1 MIEYIKGQLTEITPT
16 EAVVECAGIGYNI
29 QISLQTYETLN
40 QQTEVKVYIHHV
52 VKEDDELYY
61 GFASKDERALFRL
74 LITVSG
80 IGVGTARIMLS
91 SLSCDEIRNA
101 ILGGD
106 VRRIQSVKGIGG
118 KTAQRLVIELQDKI
132 GKGSGVAA
140 ENPAGSNFNATAEEA
155 VTALVMLGYTR
166 QNAQKAVNSI
176 LKSTPYASIETLIKN
191 ALALLS

>member
-1 MIEYIKGQLTEITPT
+1 MIEYIKGQLVELTPT
-16 EAVVECAGIGYNI
+16 EAVVECSGIGYNI
-29 QISLQTYETLN
+29 QISLQTYETLDK
-40 QQTEVKVYIHHV
+40 QTEVKIYIHHV

-101 ILGGD
+101 ILCGD

-132 GKGSGVAA
+132 GKGSGTA
-140 ENPAGSNFNATAEEA
+140 ENTIGNNFNATAEEA
-155 VTALVMLGYTR
+155 VTALVMLGYTK
-166 QNAQKAVNSI
+166 QNAQKAVNNI
-176 LKSTPYASIETLIKN
+176 LKSNPSASIEVLIKN
-191 ALALLS
+191 SLAMLS

>member
-1 MIEYIKGQLTEITPT
+1 MIEYIKGKLIEVTPT

-29 QISLQTYETLN
+29 QISLQTYEALGG
-40 QQTEVKVYIHHV
+40 QEDVKIYIHHV

-61 GFASKDERALFRL
+61 GFATKDERALFRL

-101 ILGGD
+101 ILSGN
-106 VRRIQSVKGIGG
+106 VKRIQSVKGIGG

-132 GKGSGVAA
+132 GKGSGTAA
-140 ENPAGSNFNATAEEA
+140 EIITENNFNEVAEEA
-155 VTALVMLGYTR
+155 VTALVMLGYTKA
-166 QNAQKAVNSI
+166 NAQKAINSI
-176 LKSTPYASIETLIKN
+176 LKNNPSASIETLIKN
-191 ALALLS
+191 ALSML

>member
-1 MIEYIKGQLTEITPT
+1 MIEYIKGQLVELTPT
-16 EAVVECAGIGYNI
+16 EAVVECSGIGYNI
-29 QISLQTYETLN
+29 QISLQTYETLDK
-40 QQTEVKVYIHHV
+40 QTEVKIYIHHV

-132 GKGSGVAA
+132 GKGSGTA
-140 ENPAGSNFNATAEEA
+140 ENTIGNNFNATAEEA
-155 VTALVMLGYTR
+155 VTALVMLGYTK
-166 QNAQKAVNSI
+166 QNAQKAVNNI
-176 LKSTPYASIETLIKN
+176 LKSNPSASIEVLIKN
-191 ALALLS
+191 SLAMLS

>member
-1 MIEYIKGQLTEITPT
+1 MIEYIKGQLVELTPT

-29 QISLQTYETLN
+29 QISLQTYETLDK
-40 QQTEVKVYIHHV
+40 QTEVKIYIHHV

-132 GKGSGVAA
+132 GKGSGTA
-140 ENPAGSNFNATAEEA
+140 ENTIGNNFNATAEEA
-155 VTALVMLGYTR
+155 VTALVMLGYTK
-166 QNAQKAVNSI
+166 QNAQKAVNNI
-176 LKSTPYASIETLIKN
+176 LKSNPSASIEVLIKN
-191 ALALLS
+191 SLALLS

>member
-1 MIEYIKGQLTEITPT
+1 MIEYIKGQLVELTPT
-16 EAVVECAGIGYNI
+16 EAVVECSGIGYNI
-29 QISLQTYETLN
+29 QISLQTYETLDK
-40 QQTEVKVYIHHV
+40 QTEVKIYIHHV

-118 KTAQRLVIELQDKI
+118 KTAQRLVIDLQDKI
-132 GKGSGVAA
+132 GKGSGTA
-140 ENPAGSNFNATAEEA
+140 ENTIGNNFNATAEEA
-155 VTALVMLGYTR
+155 VTALVMLGYTK
-166 QNAQKAVNSI
+166 QNAQKAVNNI
-176 LKSTPYASIETLIKN
+176 LKSNPSASIEVLIKN
-191 ALALLS
+191 SLAMLS

>member
-1 MIEYIKGQLTEITPT
+1 MIEYINGQLVELTPT

-29 QISLQTYETLN
+29 QISLQTYETLDK
-40 QQTEVKVYIHHV
+40 QTEVKIYIHHV

-132 GKGSGVAA
+132 GKGSGTA
-140 ENPAGSNFNATAEEA
+140 ENTIGNNFNATAEEA
-155 VTALVMLGYTR
+155 VTALVMLGYTK
-166 QNAQKAVNSI
+166 QNAQKAVNNI
-176 LKSTPYASIETLIKN
+176 LKSNPSASIEVLIKN
-191 ALALLS
+191 SLALLS

>member
-1 MIEYIKGQLTEITPT
+1 MIEYIKGQLVELTPT
-16 EAVVECAGIGYNI
+16 EAVVECSGIGYNI

-40 QQTEVKVYIHHV
+40 KQTEVKIYIHHV

-132 GKGSGVAA
+132 GKGSGTA
-140 ENPAGSNFNATAEEA
+140 ENTIGNNFNATAEEA
-155 VTALVMLGYTR
+155 ITALVMLGYTK
-166 QNAQKAVNSI
+166 QNAQKAVNNI
-176 LKSTPYASIETLIKN
+176 LKSNPSASIEVLIKN
-191 ALALLS
+191 SLALLS

>member
-1 MIEYIKGQLTEITPT
+1 MIEYIKGQLVELTPT
-16 EAVVECAGIGYNI
+16 EAVVECSGIGYNI
-29 QISLQTYETLN
+29 QISLQTYETLDK
-40 QQTEVKVYIHHV
+40 QTEVKIYIHHV

-132 GKGSGVAA
+132 GKGSGTA
-140 ENPAGSNFNATAEEA
+140 ENTIGNNFNATAEEA
-155 VTALVMLGYTR
+155 ITALVMLGYTK
-166 QNAQKAVNSI
+166 QNAQKAVNNI
-176 LKSTPYASIETLIKN
+176 LKSNPSASIEVLIKN
-191 ALALLS
+191 SLALLS